1 MLISAATLESCFYGL
16 CGIFAKSLKQ
26 CHGDHRIGR
35 KTDFFE
41 GENNMQVLKYNNITR
56 ASARHCMAFLVL
68 LAAFWAPLQ
77 AAKADSQS
85 ASNVVQ
91 TFQNALIDVMKVAD
105 KLSVAQ
111 RYDRLNPTVKQTFHI
126 PLMAQISTGNY
137 WAKAAKDE
145 RKRLTLAFQR
155 MSVATLATLFDGYS
169 GERFAI
175 DTEKPGPSKTTL
187 VMTSLIK
194 TDKSKINIAYVTR
207 RFRDG
212 WYMIDVI
219 VDNGISELKVRRSE
233 YNLILKKGGVP
244 ALIDLL
250 NNKADQL
257 MSQ

>member
-1 MLISAATLESCFYGL
+1 MKLPMLNFFARTTAT
-16 CGIFAKSLKQ
+16 
-26 CHGDHRIGR
+26 
-35 KTDFFE
+35 
-41 GENNMQVLKYNNITR
+41 
-56 ASARHCMAFLVL
+56 HCVAFLVL
-68 LAAFWAPLQ
+68 LLIFWAPLQ
-77 AAKADSQS
+77 TAKADSQS

-91 TFQNALIDVMKVAD
+91 TFQNSLIDVMKMAD

-111 RYDRLNPTVKQTFHI
+111 RYDHLEPTVRQTFHI

-137 WAKAAKDE
+137 WGRAAKDE

-169 GERFAI
+169 GESFSI

-194 TDKSKINIAYVTR
+194 TDKSKIKIAYVTR
-207 RFRDG
+207 KFRTG
-212 WYMIDVI
+212 WQMIDVI